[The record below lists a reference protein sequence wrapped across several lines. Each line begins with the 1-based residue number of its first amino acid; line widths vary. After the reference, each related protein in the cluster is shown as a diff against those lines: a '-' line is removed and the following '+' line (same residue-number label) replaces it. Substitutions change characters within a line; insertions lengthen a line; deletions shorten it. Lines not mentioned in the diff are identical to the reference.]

1 MRKLIALT
9 AVTLL
14 VLAACGDDDDDAEST
29 GGDAVDVVA
38 KDFVFDPERIEAQPG
53 ETLSVHFVNEDDVEH
68 SFTVESLD
76 ADVEAEGGE
85 EGDVDVDI
93 PEDGGSIE
101 FICRYHPDQMTGTIE
116 AGGDGA
122 GAGTGDDDPEPT
134 SSSTSTPP
142 DAGY

>member
-1 MRKLIALT
+1 MRRLIALT
-9 AVTLL
+9 AVTVL

-29 GGDAVDVVA
+29 SGDAVEVVA
-38 KDFVFDPERIEAQPG
+38 EGFVFEPDTIEAEPG
-53 ETLSVHFVNEDDVEH
+53 ETLEVHFVNEDDVEH

-116 AGGDGA
+116 AGGTGA
-122 GAGTGDDDPEPT
+122 GAGTGDDDP
-134 SSSTSTPP
+134 STSTSTSKPA